1 MKKVTFILS
10 VLISITITTNAQ
22 WIGPSQIA
30 WNNQNIYILASDGP
44 NIFAGAGNAGIFLL
58 TNDGNNWTA
67 VNTGLPYNSS
77 LCYPNLCYPNV
88 YAFAISGV
96 NIFAGCDSGVF
107 LSTNNGTLWT
117 TMSNGLPNT
126 DIHALAI
133 SGTNIFAGT
142 HNNGVFLSTNN
153 GSNWTA
159 VNTGLIGL
167 GINALAI
174 SGTNIF
180 AGAANNG
187 MYLSSNNG
195 GNWTAINNG
204 LTNIDV
210 HTIAISGAN
219 IFAGTSGGV
228 FLSTN
233 NGALWTA
240 ANTGLTNTV
249 NCLLINGTNIFAG
262 TDNGVFYSN
271 NNGSSWT
278 SISDGFPAN
287 TLVFTLAISGTNI
300 FAGVHTDLWRR
311 TLSEIVGIS
320 ETNSDNLDFSIFPNP
335 ASDIVTLNINNL
347 INADLSLNIYNET
360 GSLVKSEM
368 LKQNHRQIN
377 IGDLSNGVYMVEIKS
392 KEWTGK
398 QKLIIQR

>member
-1 MKKVTFILS
+1 MRKFTIILT
-10 VLISITITTNAQ
+10 VLIAMTITTNAQ
-22 WIGPSQIA
+22 WIGPSQVA
-30 WNNQNIYILASDGP
+30 SNNQNVYILASDGP
-44 NIFAGAGNAGIFLL
+44 NMFAGAGNAGVALS
-58 TNDGNNWTA
+58 TNDGNSWTA
-67 VNTGLPYNSS
+67 VNTGLPYNTS
-77 LCYPNLCYPNV
+77 LYYPNV

-126 DIHALAI
+126 NVDALAI

-153 GSNWTA
+153 GSSWTA
-159 VNTGLIGL
+159 ANTGLIWQ
-167 GINALAI
+167 INALCV

-180 AGAANNG
+180 AGAANHG
-187 MYLSSNNG
+187 VYLSSNNG

-233 NGALWTA
+233 NGTLWTA
-240 ANTGLTNTV
+240 VNNGLTNTV
-249 NCLLINGTNIFAG
+249 NSLLINGTNIFAG

-311 TLSEIVGIS
+311 PLSEIV
-320 ETNSDNLDFSIFPNP
+320 TADQNP
-335 ASDIVTLNINNL
+335 PSPHPGSDIVKLFNPVSSEVSFTLPFNSYVSLKAFDLRGCEVATLVNNEL
-347 INADLSLNIYNET
+347 MSAGTYTKRWNSSVTSSGLYLYRLQA
-360 GSLVKSEM
+360 GSSTVTAKAL
-368 LKQNHRQIN
+368 R
-377 IGDLSNGVYMVEIKS
+377 
-392 KEWTGK
+392 
-398 QKLIIQR
+398 